1 MVQFDNSQ
9 LRIFALNE
17 GVNISVKKKKK
28 ILIAVGVIVVAAVGA
43 FAWHPWKSNTAA
55 AVSVQST
62 ALSKASISN
71 TVSTSGVIQSTDS
84 VNVYTDLTYSIKNVN
99 VKVGDHVNA
108 GDVLCVL
115 DSQDL
120 KDTIAQK
127 LAALNTSSA
136 QAAQKVKASEK
147 TYNNTKSTL
156 SAGLNTQINDAADKV
171 VSAQQDLATAQQKLS
186 DAKKHV
192 DTNTDS
198 ALISAKSAVDSAQL
212 NLDNATKTYN
222 EYKKQYKED
231 LDVYEVKEQLHT
243 YSNAIET
250 AQLTLDTAK
259 KALNALYTTTDEDVA
274 TYTKAVATAQTNY
287 DSAVK
292 AQKAILASV
301 NQTLDTSAD
310 TIVSDK
316 LSADQT
322 SAQKELESLQ
332 TKLSKC
338 SVTAPSSGTITVVN
352 AVKNAPANGLL
363 FVIEDTNGLKM
374 TVKIKEYDVAN
385 VKTGMKAVIKAD
397 AISGKEFEG
406 VLQKIAP
413 TSLKGTDG
421 KTASSTDAEFEADV
435 LVTSKDSGLLI
446 GMNGTADIVL
456 EKKDSVYTVPFD
468 AVTTDEQGKNIVYTA
483 TAQKN
488 GTYKATAIPV
498 TVGIETDSEVEI
510 SGSGLKD
517 GQKIISDGKQIMPGA
532 IVKFG
537 TAAGSKLAASTAS
550 AGASE

>member
-1 MVQFDNSQ
+1 V
-9 LRIFALNE
+9 R
-17 GVNISVKKKKK
+17 KKK
-28 ILIAVGVIVVAAVGA
+28 ILIAVAVIVIAAVGA
-43 FAWHPWKSNTAA
+43 FAWHPWKANKAA
-55 AVSVQST
+55 AVSVQT
-62 ALSKASISN
+62 TQLSKASISN
-71 TVSTSGVIQSTDS
+71 IVSTSGVIQSTDS

-120 KDTIAQK
+120 KDTISQK
-127 LAALNTSSA
+127 LAAIKTSSA
-136 QAAQKVKASEK
+136 QAAQKIKTSEK

-171 VSAQQDLATAQQKLS
+171 VSAQQDLETAQQKLT
-186 DAKKHV
+186 DAQKHV

-198 ALISAKSAVDSAQL
+198 SLISAKSAVDSAQL
-212 NLDNATKTYN
+212 NLDSATKTYN
-222 EYKKQYKED
+222 DYKKSVK
-231 LDVYEVKEQLHT
+231 DVDYDDDIKAQLHT
-243 YSNAIET
+243 YSTAIQS

-259 KALNALYTTTDEDVA
+259 KTLNALYTTTDEDVV

-301 NQTLDTSAD
+301 NQSLDTSAD
-310 TIVSDK
+310 SITTDK

-322 SAQKELESLQ
+322 AAQKELESLQ

-338 SVTAPSSGTITVVN
+338 SVTAPSSGTITAVN
-352 AVKNAPANGLL
+352 AVQNAPANGLL
-363 FVIEDTNGLKM
+363 FVIEDTSGLKM
-374 TVKIKEYDVAN
+374 TVKIKEYDIAS

-397 AISGKEFEG
+397 AISGKEFDG

-413 TSLKGTDG
+413 TSLKGADG
-421 KTASSTDAEFEADV
+421 KTESSTDAEFEADV
-435 LVTSKDSGLLI
+435 LVTSKDAGLLI
-446 GMNGTADIVL
+446 GMNGTADIIL

-468 AVTTDEQGKNIVYTA
+468 AVTTDAQGKNIVYTA
-483 TAQKN
+483 AAQKT
-488 GTYKATAIPV
+488 GTYTATAIPV

-510 SGSGLKD
+510 SGDGLKD
-517 GQKIISDGKQIMPGA
+517 GIKIVSEGKSVTPGA
-532 IVKFG
+532 AIQIGGASAGGKSAKN
-537 TAAGSKLAASTAS
+537 AAQS
-550 AGASE
+550 AGASK